1 MTLKELVNCCE
12 NVNDCTEVMVFK
24 SLDDYE
30 WSTSNWD
37 EVSIEMAKELNWKI
51 AKFRISKHTNL
62 LIVALA

>member
-1 MTLKELVNCCE
+1 MTLKELINCCE
-12 NVNDCTEVMVFK
+12 NVNDCTEVMVFR
-24 SLDDYE
+24 SIDDYE

-37 EVSIEMAKELNWKI
+37 EISIEMAKELNWKI

>member
-12 NVNDCTEVMVFK
+12 NVNDCTEVMAFR

-37 EVSIEMAKELNWKI
+37 KISIETAKELNWKI
-51 AKFRISKHTNL
+51 AKFRISKYTNL